1 MAKAIEYGIR
11 GKSEKNIKYGI
22 VKTGGKAIEY
32 AKIRT
37 PSSDHDRRK
46 ETGHAGIPHP
56 TRPPA

>member
-11 GKSEKNIKYGI
+11 GSAKKAI
-22 VKTGGKAIEY
+22 VQTHGGTGKAIEY
-32 AKIRT
+32 AKIKT